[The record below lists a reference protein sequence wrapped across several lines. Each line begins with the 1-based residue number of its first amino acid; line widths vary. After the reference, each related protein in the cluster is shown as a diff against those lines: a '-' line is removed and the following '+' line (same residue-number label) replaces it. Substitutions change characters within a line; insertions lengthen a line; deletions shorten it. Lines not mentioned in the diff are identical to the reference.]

1 LVAVETKDWI
11 DQKGRKNLKTGF
23 AKIVVAK
30 ETKKEA
36 QRFVDNAIEKNS
48 MVNTGRGPSL
58 IHLENLDIDYQVVG
72 SNQETWEHWLPWVHT
87 FFS

>member
-1 LVAVETKDWI
+1 MVAVETKDWI

-72 SNQETWEHWLPWVHT
+72 SNQETWEHWLPWVHK